1 LRLRCIGAFRIFAC
15 NLLCLIFAFIHC
27 LTLLFDAFWNVMHFG
42 MAALICTTLSQV
54 YVFFRFK
61 MPQNQGENNP
71 AMGSNPFALLTAEN
85 VEQEVEMYTMNAQSA
100 EDTSESNSP
109 VRMDDYDPCS
119 HSAIENENNC
129 GDLMYEICSLLNV
142 SNGINNSEF
151 ASVLQP
157 LATLRDEACQNSAQ
171 WENVCELVFYD
182 LMFCLRK
189 ENLAE
194 LLAPEETLAPNV
206 ADEQRACQEVFAHV
220 WPESNT
226 FESRI
231 FNYAIICFN
240 NIVTHLNAGVDHS
253 KSCFAIPFRK
263 IFFSLLISL
272 LSGNMF
278 AQINLD
284 DFRLVMI
291 KSLLVESQDAF
302 WSQLVAEVIQ
312 QSSENDPLMSE
323 KFDKIFHPI
332 ISLLLTANGA
342 GKLTKSGMFAQA
354 LKAMSFLCQIKVGSS
369 RPVCSSLSRR
379 TDFTNTPYTTAVGRE
394 IALLSSVGQWFDFD
408 SIEETLEFVEEQLQQ
423 SEENMS
429 KSRKEV
435 VYKIVRDRL
444 DTCRYHCCKI
454 LKNLLTNAISREAA
468 ITYSYNVVVHNI
480 RRGNIMVEQTTTA
493 PDGFFLNFLYTF
505 YQLSHKVVLD
515 KINPMFILHPKCRKI
530 SSRESAI
537 NMSEEELNTYI
548 NNLHEE
554 WSDPKFTTECFF
566 LTVYIQ
572 HLSVVR
578 GLRMHKRRL
587 RNCQEAQRLLAQ
599 VRAKR
604 DNVPNT
610 SSSSSS
616 EEAENYTKY
625 IVSEIE
631 TIVQGLCTAYMLSE
645 ATFFD
650 PNLLRSV
657 LTFVNVQLSF
667 IIKILSLNG
676 MNGLTPVKV
685 PELFKTLP
693 EFFVEDVMDLL
704 IFILSET
711 PELIVHCSCDS
722 LAHGLLTLVCNADQF
737 KNPYLVAKVVE
748 VIFYTCPQL
757 RPAANSLHMAILNHP
772 LAPANFFRSL
782 VKFYSGIPSNLIS
795 NNFKKKFM
803 NEKEKIFFQMWN
815 RWDRV
820 RNFLTNLQFD
830 FTSRRCSSR
839 CGKMPNTSLSL
850 LTFASEMPFE
860 ADSNFIRFVNMLIND
875 TTFLLDESLE
885 GLKRLNEAQRI
896 MDDVTQW
903 NMLQE
908 VRVTSEERERVLSQM
923 QQDERVVRSSLQLAH
938 VIVDMFDFMTED
950 IKEPFLSA
958 ELGDRLAAMLNFNL
972 AQLCGPKC
980 RHLRVKNPQR
990 FNWDPR
996 ALLDQLTQIYLHLD
1010 NDKFAAAIANDERS
1024 YSKQLFEDVVG
1035 RIVRHKIKAVSQV
1048 EQFKLLAERVE
1059 QIWEMKREQ
1068 EVILCDIPEE
1078 FTDPLM
1084 GTIMRNPVLLPSG
1097 NITDVSSIRRHL
1109 LNKPTDPFTRQQL
1122 DESMLIPATELKNK
1136 IDAWIA
1142 EKLKESKSSSSS
1154 VAKKTD

>member
-1 LRLRCIGAFRIFAC
+1 
-15 NLLCLIFAFIHC
+15 
-27 LTLLFDAFWNVMHFG
+27 
-42 MAALICTTLSQV
+42 
-54 YVFFRFK
+54 

-119 HSAIENENNC
+119 HSAQLLILKMFSCICTATRLLAMTFMLLCDENSYRSIIENENNS

-151 ASVLQP
+151 ASILQP

-379 TDFTNTPYTTAVGRE
+379 ADFTNTPYTTAVGRE

-587 RNCQEAQRLLAQ
+587 RNCQEAQR
-599 VRAKR
+599 
-604 DNVPNT
+604 
-610 SSSSSS
+610 
-616 EEAENYTKY
+616 
-625 IVSEIE
+625 
-631 TIVQGLCTAYMLSE
+631 
-645 ATFFD
+645 
-650 PNLLRSV
+650 
-657 LTFVNVQLSF
+657 
-667 IIKILSLNG
+667 

-782 VKFYSGIPSNLIS
+782 
-795 NNFKKKFM
+795 
-803 NEKEKIFFQMWN
+803 MWN

-908 VRVTSEERERVLSQM
+908 VRVTS
-923 QQDERVVRSSLQLAH
+923 
-938 VIVDMFDFMTED
+938 
-950 IKEPFLSA
+950 

-1154 VAKKTD
+1154 SVAKKTD

>member
-1 LRLRCIGAFRIFAC
+1 
-15 NLLCLIFAFIHC
+15 
-27 LTLLFDAFWNVMHFG
+27 
-42 MAALICTTLSQV
+42 
-54 YVFFRFK
+54 

-85 VEQEVEMYTMNAQSA
+85 VEQEVELYTMNAQSA
-100 EDTSESNSP
+100 EDTSESSSP

-189 ENLAE
+189 ENFAE

-302 WSQLVAEVIQ
+302 WSQLVTEVIQ

-379 TDFTNTPYTTAVGRE
+379 ADFINTPYTTAVGRE

-454 LKNLLTNAISREAA
+454 LKNLLTNATSREAA

-493 PDGFFLNFLYTF
+493 PDGFFLNFL
-505 YQLSHKVVLD
+505 
-515 KINPMFILHPKCRKI
+515 KI

-578 GLRMHKRRL
+578 GVRMHKRRL
-587 RNCQEAQRLLAQ
+587 RSCQDAQRLLAQ

-616 EEAENYTKY
+616 EEAENYTKC

-757 RPAANSLHMAILNHP
+757 RPAAHSLHMAILNHP

-782 VKFYSGIPSNLIS
+782 VKFYSDVESMGSSTEFFDKFTIRFHIQAV
-795 NNFKKKFM
+795 FKS
-803 NEKEKIFFQMWN
+803 MWQN
-815 RWDRV
+815 AQHKLV
-820 RNFLTNLQFD
+820 IID
-830 FTSRRCSSR
+830 FC
-839 CGKMPNTSLSL
+839 N
-850 LTFASEMPFE
+850 E

-903 NMLQE
+903 NMVQE
-908 VRVTSEERERVLSQM
+908 EERERILSQM

-1154 VAKKTD
+1154 SSVAKKTD

>member
-1 LRLRCIGAFRIFAC
+1 
-15 NLLCLIFAFIHC
+15 
-27 LTLLFDAFWNVMHFG
+27 

-119 HSAIENENNC
+119 HSAQLLILKMFSCICTATRLLAIIFLLLCDENSYRSIIENENNR

-379 TDFTNTPYTTAVGRE
+379 ADFTNTPYTTAVGRE

-616 EEAENYTKY
+616 EEAENYTKC

-782 VKFYSGIPSNLIS
+782 VKFYSDVESMGSSTEFFDKFTIRFHIQAV
-795 NNFKKKFM
+795 FKS
-803 NEKEKIFFQMWN
+803 MWQN
-815 RWDRV
+815 AQHKLV
-820 RNFLTNLQFD
+820 IID
-830 FTSRRCSSR
+830 FC
-839 CGKMPNTSLSL
+839 N
-850 LTFASEMPFE
+850 E

>member
-1 LRLRCIGAFRIFAC
+1 LRCIDTFRIFAC
-15 NLLCLIFAFIHC
+15 NLPCLIFALIHS
-27 LTLLFDAFWNVMHFG
+27 LTLLLDDFV
-42 MAALICTTLSQV
+42 IIR
-54 YVFFRFK
+54 FR
-61 MPQNQGENNP
+61 MPHNQEENNA
-71 AMGSNPFALLTAEN
+71 AMESNPFALLTEN
-85 VEQEVEMYTMNAQSA
+85 VEQEAELCTMNAEIA
-100 EDTSESNSP
+100 EDTSESSSP
-109 VRMDDYDPCS
+109 VKMDDYDPCS
-119 HSAIENENNC
+119 HSVIENENIC
-129 GDLMYEICSLLNV
+129 GDLMCEICSLLNV
-142 SNGINNSEF
+142 SKGSNSEF
-151 ASVLQP
+151 AFVLQP
-157 LATLRDEACQNSAQ
+157 LETLRDEACQNLAQ
-171 WENVCELVFYD
+171 WENACELVFCD

-189 ENLAE
+189 ENFAE

-206 ADEQRACQEVFAHV
+206 ADEQRACREVFAHV

-231 FNYAIICFN
+231 FNYSIICFN
-240 NIVTHLNAGVDHS
+240 NIVAHMNASVDHS
-253 KSCFAIPFRK
+253 KSCFVIPFRK

-284 DFRLVMI
+284 EFRLVMI
-291 KSLLVESQDAF
+291 KSLLVESHDAF
-302 WSQLVAEVIQ
+302 WSQLIAEVIQ
-312 QSSENDPLMSE
+312 QSSENDSLMSE

-354 LKAMSFLCQIKVGSS
+354 LKAMSYLCQIKVGSS
-369 RPVCSSLSRR
+369 RPICSSLSRR
-379 TDFTNTPYTTAVGRE
+379 ADFINTPYTTAVGRE

-408 SIEETLEFVEEQLQQ
+408 SIEETHEFVEEQLQH
-423 SEENMS
+423 SEESMS
-429 KSRKEV
+429 ESRKEV

-454 LKNLLTNAISREAA
+454 LKNLLTNAKSREAA
-468 ITYSYNVVVHNI
+468 ITYSYNVVLHNI
-480 RRGNIMVEQTTTA
+480 RRGNIMVEHMTTA

-505 YQLSHKVVLD
+505 YQLSHKVILD
-515 KINPMFILHPKCRKI
+515 KIDPMFILHPKCRKI
-530 SSRESAI
+530 SSRECAI

-554 WSDPKFTTECFF
+554 WSDPKFSTECFF

-572 HLSVVR
+572 HLSVVP

-587 RNCQEAQRLLAQ
+587 RNVQEAQRLLAQ

-604 DNVPNT
+604 NTVPNT
-610 SSSSSS
+610 SSS
-616 EEAENYTKY
+616 EEAENHAKS

-650 PNLLRSV
+650 PNLLRNV

-667 IIKILSLNG
+667 IMKILCLNG
-676 MNGLTPVKV
+676 MDGLTPVKV

-704 IFILSET
+704 IFLLSEK
-711 PELIVHCSCDS
+711 PELIVHCSCDT

-748 VIFYTCPQL
+748 VIFYTCPHL
-757 RPAANSLHMAILNHP
+757 RPAAHSLHMAILNHP

-782 VKFYSGIPSNLIS
+782 VKFYSDVESMGSSTEFFDKFTIRFHIQAV
-795 NNFKKKFM
+795 FKS
-803 NEKEKIFFQMWN
+803 MWQN
-815 RWDRV
+815 AQHKLV
-820 RNFLTNLQFD
+820 IID
-830 FTSRRCSSR
+830 FC
-839 CGKMPNTSLSL
+839 N
-850 LTFASEMPFE
+850 E
-860 ADSNFIRFVNMLIND
+860 ADSSFIRFVNMLIND

-885 GLKRLNEAQRI
+885 GLKRLNEAQRL
-896 MDDVTQW
+896 MDDMTQW
-903 NMLQE
+903 NTVQE
-908 VRVTSEERERVLSQM
+908 EERERILSQM

-1142 EKLKESKSSSSS
+1142 EKLKESKAAS

>member
-1 LRLRCIGAFRIFAC
+1 
-15 NLLCLIFAFIHC
+15 
-27 LTLLFDAFWNVMHFG
+27 
-42 MAALICTTLSQV
+42 
-54 YVFFRFK
+54 
-61 MPQNQGENNP
+61 MPHNQEENNA
-71 AMGSNPFALLTAEN
+71 AMESNPFALLTEN
-85 VEQEVEMYTMNAQSA
+85 VEQEAELCTRNAEIA
-100 EDTSESNSP
+100 EDTSDSNSP
-109 VRMDDYDPCS
+109 VKMDDCDPCS
-119 HSAIENENNC
+119 HSAIENENIC
-129 GDLMYEICSLLNV
+129 GDLMCEICSLLNV
-142 SNGINNSEF
+142 SKGNNSEF
-151 ASVLQP
+151 AFVLQP
-157 LATLRDEACQNSAQ
+157 LQTLRDEACQNLAQ
-171 WENVCELVFYD
+171 WESACELVFCD

-189 ENLAE
+189 ENFAE

-206 ADEQRACQEVFAHV
+206 ADEQRACREVFAHV

-231 FNYAIICFN
+231 FNYNIICFN
-240 NIVTHLNAGVDHS
+240 NIVAHMNASVDHS

-284 DFRLVMI
+284 EFRLVMI
-291 KSLLVESQDAF
+291 KSLLVESHDAF
-302 WSQLVAEVIQ
+302 WSQLIAEVIQ
-312 QSSENDPLMSE
+312 QSSENDSMMSE

-354 LKAMSFLCQIKVGSS
+354 LKAMSYLCQIKVGSS
-369 RPVCSSLSRR
+369 RPICSSLSRR
-379 TDFTNTPYTTAVGRE
+379 ADFINTPYTTAVGRE
-394 IALLSSVGQWFDFD
+394 MALLSSVGQWFDFD
-408 SIEETLEFVEEQLQQ
+408 SIEETHEFVEEQLQH
-423 SEENMS
+423 SEESMS
-429 KSRKEV
+429 ESRKEV

-454 LKNLLTNAISREAA
+454 LKNLLTNAKSREAA
-468 ITYSYNVVVHNI
+468 ITYSYNVVLHNI
-480 RRGNIMVEQTTTA
+480 RRGNIMVEHMTTA
-493 PDGFFLNFLYTF
+493 PDGFFLNFL
-505 YQLSHKVVLD
+505 
-515 KINPMFILHPKCRKI
+515 KI
-530 SSRESAI
+530 SSRECAI

-554 WSDPKFTTECFF
+554 WSDPKFSTECFF

-572 HLSVVR
+572 HLSLVP

-587 RNCQEAQRLLAQ
+587 RNLQEAQRLLAQ

-604 DNVPNT
+604 NTVPNT
-610 SSSSSS
+610 SSS
-616 EEAENYTKY
+616 EEAENHAKS

-650 PNLLRSV
+650 PNLLRNV

-667 IIKILSLNG
+667 IMKILCLNG
-676 MNGLTPVKV
+676 MDGLTPVKV

-704 IFILSET
+704 IFLLSEK
-711 PELIVHCSCDS
+711 PELIVHCSCDT

-748 VIFYTCPQL
+748 VIFYTCPHL
-757 RPAANSLHMAILNHP
+757 RPAAHSLHMAILNHP

-782 VKFYSGIPSNLIS
+782 VKFYSDVESMGSSTEFFDKFTIRFHIQAV
-795 NNFKKKFM
+795 FKS
-803 NEKEKIFFQMWN
+803 MWQN
-815 RWDRV
+815 AQHKLV
-820 RNFLTNLQFD
+820 IID
-830 FTSRRCSSR
+830 FC
-839 CGKMPNTSLSL
+839 N
-850 LTFASEMPFE
+850 E

-896 MDDVTQW
+896 MDDMTQW
-903 NMLQE
+903 NTVQE
-908 VRVTSEERERVLSQM
+908 EERERILSQM

-1142 EKLKESKSSSSS
+1142 EKLKESKAAS
-1154 VAKKTD
+1154 VAKRTD